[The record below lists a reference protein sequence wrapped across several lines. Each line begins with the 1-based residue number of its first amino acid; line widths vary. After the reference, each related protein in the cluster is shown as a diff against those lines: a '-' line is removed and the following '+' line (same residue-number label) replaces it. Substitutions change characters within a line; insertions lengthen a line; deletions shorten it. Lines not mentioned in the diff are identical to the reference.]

1 MISTS
6 KAYKEAILKNRVMY
20 HKARIVLASGEEIVV
35 MDRQL
40 MSFVYEDAVSSDN
53 AFDIGAAIINS
64 FSCTIDNANGQYTFK
79 DFTGAVVHPSIGLL
93 LPNGT
98 AEWIQRGI
106 YYVTNSP
113 KADVTI
119 SLSCLDR
126 MSFFEKR
133 FDSVNIA
140 YPTTIQTLVERCCQN
155 CNVPFYDVVP
165 NGSFPVP
172 ALSGDGITYLTII
185 SECAKAAGCW
195 ARIDQTGNLRFNWYQ
210 LLAQSADGG
219 YFDSAVPLYQS
230 GCSMDGGYFDDGTP
244 SYLSGD
250 TFNSSDFSTAEYHH
264 IYTLMNN
271 TIETKQIVIT
281 GVSVKSGE
289 TEYLSGLEGYVLSV
303 ESMIATEKTAG
314 RLADYLSGKIA
325 GMSLYKANVT
335 ALSDPS
341 VEAGDCVV
349 YTDRK
354 AVSFGSYLTRV
365 RYSARSSEEYIT
377 AAESISENTSD
388 VYTPE
393 TRVLLKAQAGTKQQ
407 IKTYDQT
414 VQDMTSL
421 IAQGFGLYF
430 TKLEDQA
437 GGTKLYMHD
446 KQTIEE
452 STMIWTITA
461 QGLMVSTNGTATWA
475 VDKNGN
481 ALFNVITARGINADW
496 INIGGQGNGD
506 GRLVVKSSS
515 GTPLII
521 LDNQGITMADGTSLI
536 NASGVC
542 GDLTFTSGG
551 TPYDLGWAGN
561 VAIGNFRKQE
571 VYLQAVIPDNY
582 VITSA
587 VLVLSTCATVWNNIW
602 DADASGNPVYN
613 TATGYPRG
621 IKAYIGTGQVY
632 KEAAWDGEYSFSSTG
647 TYTQVLSGGFTS
659 GGTDGSASTTPKQIK
674 SGNIKTMLQT
684 GLNTVR
690 ITVADYTGTTN
701 LTYAQRTGTATSLLS
716 IKGYTKNQ

>member
-1 MISTS
+1 MWKISVHLTNGRTITYDDETVMEKGIS
-6 KAYKEAILKNRVMY
+6 VTEEVSESTTFAIGTCACREAVVQIKDGEDNVNDFY
-20 HKARIVLASGEEIVV
+20 NAEVLLSYENESYGT
-35 MDRQL
+35 
-40 MSFVYEDAVSSDN
+40 FVCYDAVSKD
-53 AFDIGAAIINS
+53 GIITL
-64 FSCTIDNANGQYTFK
+64 SCYDYMIYT
-79 DFTGAVVHPSIGLL
+79 DRLINNVITGATLGAIAASVCDACGLALGTPTFDGYDIAAQVPDTSEMTYREL
-93 LPNGT
+93 LGYI
-98 AEWIQRGI
+98 AQ
-106 YYVTNSP
+106 
-113 KADVTI
+113 A
-119 SLSCLDR
+119 SCN
-126 MSFFEKR
+126 F
-133 FDSVNIA
+133 V
-140 YPTTIQTLVERCCQN
+140 
-155 CNVPFYDVVP
+155 
-165 NGSFPVP
+165 
-172 ALSGDGITYLTII
+172 
-185 SECAKAAGCW
+185 
-195 ARIDQTGNLRFNWYQ
+195 RIDRQGRVVFEWYRDIDTV
-210 LLAQSADGG
+210 LDGG
-219 YFDSAVPLYQS
+219 VFDPA
-230 GCSMDGGYFDDGTP
+230 TP
-244 SYLSGD
+244 SYATGANVDGGD
-250 TFNSSDFSTAEYHH
+250 FTFTASDSVDGGTFDDMTDYWYLYQIFSLNVATDD
-264 IYTLMNN
+264 
-271 TIETKQIVIT
+271 IVIT
-281 GVSVKSGE
+281 GIQVKSDENSSLFGTDEYMLSIEDNPLMEGREAYFAEYIGSKVNGLCFRTFQAAIPDSIDIKAGE
-289 TEYLSGLEGYVLSV
+289 TVYVTD
-303 ESMIATEKTAG
+303 IDCNA
-314 RLADYLSGKIA
+314 
-325 GMSLYKANVT
+325 YKSFITKV
-335 ALSDPS
+335 S
-341 VEAGDCVV
+341 
-349 YTDRK
+349 YTINSETTIECNAK
-354 AVSFGSYLTRV
+354 APV
-365 RYSARSSEEYIT
+365 RQSARRNDIT
-377 AAESISENTSD
+377 TKILTKAKQNTG
-388 VYTPE
+388 
-393 TRVLLKAQAGTKQQ
+393 RQ

-430 TKLEDQA
+430 TKLEDPA

-461 QGLMVSTNGTATWA
+461 QGLMVSTNGTATWT

-496 INIGGQGNGD
+496 VNIGGQGNGD

-587 VLVLSTCATVWNNIW
+587 VLVLSTCATIWNNIW
-602 DADASGNPVYN
+602 DADASSNPVYN

-632 KEAAWDGEYSFSSTG
+632 KEAAWDGEYSFSGTG

-659 GGTDGSASTTPKQIK
+659 GGTDGSTSTAPQQIK
-674 SGNIKTMLQT
+674 SSNIKTMLKT

-701 LTYAQRTGTATSLLS
+701 LAYAQRTGTATALLS

>member
-1 MISTS
+1 MIPTS
-6 KAYKEAILKNRVMY
+6 RAYKEAILKNRVMY
-20 HKARIVLASGEEIVV
+20 HKVRIQLASGEEIEV

-40 MSFVYEDAVSSDN
+40 MSFIYEDAVSSDS

-64 FSCTIDNANGQYTFK
+64 FTCTIDNSDGGYTFK
-79 DFTGAVVHPSIGLL
+79 DFTSAVVHPSIGLL
-93 LPNGT
+93 LPDGT
-98 AEWIQRGI
+98 TEWIQKGI

-113 KADVTI
+113 KADVSI

-133 FDSVNIA
+133 FDTVNIA

-155 CNVPFYDVVP
+155 CNVPFFDVVP
-165 NGSFPVP
+165 NGSFLVP
-172 ALSGDGITYLTII
+172 ALSGDDITYLTII

-195 ARIDQTGNLRFNWYQ
+195 ARIDHIGNLRFNWYQ
-210 LLAQSADGG
+210 LWSQSADGG
-219 YFDSAVPLYQS
+219 YFDSAVPSYQS
-230 GCSMDGGYFDDGTP
+230 GCSMDGGYFDNGTP
-244 SYLSGD
+244 FYLSGD
-250 TFNSSDFSTAEYHH
+250 TFDSGAFSTAEYHH

-271 TIETKQIVIT
+271 TIDTKRIVIT

-289 TEYLSGLEGYVLSV
+289 TEYLSGSEGYVLSV
-303 ESMIATEKTAG
+303 ESMIATEQTAKK
-314 RLADYLSGKIA
+314 LADYLAGKIA
-325 GMSLYKANVT
+325 GMTLYKATIT

-341 VEAGDCVV
+341 AEAGDCVI

-354 AVSFGSYLTRV
+354 AISFGSYLTRV
-365 RYSARSSEEYIT
+365 KYSARNSEEYIT

-388 VYTPE
+388 IYTPE
-393 TRVLLKAQAGTKQQ
+393 TRVLQKAQAGTKQQ
-407 IKTYDQT
+407 LQTYDQT

-421 IAQGFGLYF
+421 ISQGFGLYF
-430 TKLEDQA
+430 TKLDDPA
-437 GGTKLYMHD
+437 GGTKLYLHD

-452 STMIWTITA
+452 STMIWTITN

-496 INIGGQGNGD
+496 VNIGGQGNGD
-506 GRLVVKSSS
+506 GRLVVKSST
-515 GTPLII
+515 GIPLII

-551 TPYDLGWAGN
+551 TPYDLGYAGN

-571 VYLQAVIPDNY
+571 VYLQALIPSNY

-587 VLVLSTCATVWNNIW
+587 ILALSTCATLWSNIW
-602 DADASGNPVYN
+602 DADASGNPVYH

-621 IKAYIGTGQVY
+621 IKAYIGSGQAY
-632 KEAAWDGEYSFSSTG
+632 KEAVWDGEYSITGTG
-647 TYTQVLSGGFTS
+647 TYTQVQSGGFTS
-659 GGTDGSASTTPKQIK
+659 GGVDGSPSTAPKQIQ
-674 SGNIKTMLQT
+674 SGNIKAMLKT
-684 GLNTVR
+684 GLNTIR
-690 ITVADYTGTTN
+690 ITVADYTGSTN
-701 LTYAQRTGTATSLLS
+701 LAYAQRTGTAAALLS
-716 IKGYTKNQ
+716 VKGYTKNQ